1 MTNTIGSCACAG
13 CRTPYASDTAVVRPG
28 WDVWFLR
35 VAYVVA
41 QRGTCPR
48 KQVGCV
54 VVDDASRSIVGTGY
68 NGAPRGLP
76 HCTQVGCDLE
86 DVAGRPSCVR
96 TLHAESNALD
106 RVATRSPSMTL
117 YSTVIPC
124 HRCALR
130 VVQFGGIARVVYHDG
145 YRSQSTDKTSGLFH
159 SAGIAL
165 VRIDGPTEIF
175 AGVWNGSPAIS
186 SVATTRNV
194 VALSTGERQFV
205 DGGRPEHCAA
215 CGEHVSRHFGG
226 SEYRCDPRPPS
237 SADRLS
243 EVDRVVAQDAVLGD
257 EDGWG

>member
-1 MTNTIGSCACAG
+1 MTKPCICAG
-13 CRTPYASDTAVVRPG
+13 CNTPYASEIPSLRPS

-35 VAYVVA
+35 IAYVVA

-54 VVDDASRSIVGTGY
+54 VVDNASQSILSTGY

-86 DVAGRPSCVR
+86 DIAGRPSCVR

-106 RVATRSPSMTL
+106 RVVTRSPSMTL

-130 VVQFGGIARVVYHDG
+130 VVQFGGILRVIYHDG
-145 YRSQSTDKTSGLFH
+145 YRSQSTDKTSGLFRD
-159 SAGIAL
+159 AGIAL

-175 AGVWNGSPAIS
+175 SGTWTGDPPLAYPTEIRPA
-186 SVATTRNV
+186 VAANR
-194 VALSTGERQFV
+194 VAMSTGERQFV
-205 DGGRPEHCAA
+205 EGDTPEQCAA
-215 CGEHVSRHFGG
+215 CGKNVSRHFGG
-226 SEYRCDPRPPS
+226 IEYRCDPRQDS
-237 SADRLS
+237 G
-243 EVDRVVAQDAVLGD
+243 EGVIVAQDAVFGD
-257 EDGWG
+257 GDGWG